1 MDKLGASIDS
11 SLSAATLQIS
21 EGSVCLMEIFLGFWQ
36 VFYYFAFIFLL
47 LFFFYSPS
55 TEKAKSMTISWC
67 QCSVEYVYSFLSWKF
82 LLCGEE
88 QNNSHQQQSKLKGI
102 SNWNNYIILPLT
114 SRLVYPT
121 SLSYPVMQEEG
132 RKHTTCFHN
141 PPGPHLTDVL
151 SNSAW
156 KQCNQ
161 VMFLIM

>member
-121 SLSYPVMQEEG
+121 LQWCRRREG
-132 RKHTTCFHN
+132 NTLHVFITLLVHISQMYWATQPGSNVTKSCF
-141 PPGPHLTDVL
+141 
-151 SNSAW
+151 
-156 KQCNQ
+156 
-161 VMFLIM
+161 